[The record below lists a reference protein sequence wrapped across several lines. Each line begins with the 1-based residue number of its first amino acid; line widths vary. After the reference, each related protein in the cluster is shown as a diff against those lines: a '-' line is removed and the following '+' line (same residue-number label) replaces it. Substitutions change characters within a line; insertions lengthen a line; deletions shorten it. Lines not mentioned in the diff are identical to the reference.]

1 MTSKREQVLNALYTA
16 VKTLEGANLKVYRN
30 LDKPQPIPSG
40 GLIVLRD
47 GTGEDPE
54 VLLSPLTYI
63 YEHIV
68 TMEVMV
74 QNASSATRDTALDAL
89 LVSIGAIITANRTLG
104 GLAEWVE
111 ARSPDFVDDPI
122 EGAASVRLATVGVMV
137 RFFTTDPLN

>member
-1 MTSKREQVLNALYTA
+1 MTSKREQVLNALYIA

-30 LDKPQPIPSG
+30 LDKPQPVPSG

-47 GTGEDPE
+47 GAGEEPE

-122 EGAASVRLATVGVMV
+122 EGAASIRLATVGIMV

>member
-30 LDKPQPIPSG
+30 LDKPQPVPSG
-40 GLIVLRD
+40 GLVVLRD
-47 GTGEDPE
+47 GTGEEPE

-68 TMEVMV
+68 TMEVMM

-89 LVSIGAIITANRTLG
+89 LVSIGAIITANRVRWLGRMGRSTL
-104 GLAEWVE
+104 A
-111 ARSPDFVDDPI
+111 
-122 EGAASVRLATVGVMV
+122 
-137 RFFTTDPLN
+137 